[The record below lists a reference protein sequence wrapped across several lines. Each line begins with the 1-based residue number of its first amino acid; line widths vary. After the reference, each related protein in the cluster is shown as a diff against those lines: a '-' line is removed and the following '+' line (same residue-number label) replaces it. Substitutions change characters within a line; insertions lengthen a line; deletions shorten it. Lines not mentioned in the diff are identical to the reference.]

1 MKTRRRL
8 APPADP
14 GKTTRRSLPGLL
26 LASLLGASMYGSAAT
41 VDPLLAPPPGTVEL
55 VPVPDLDLS
64 DAEAR
69 AREAIEAARDAVRAQ
84 FEHTA
89 AAASDQAEA
98 YGRLGG
104 LYHAHDIPGGAA
116 PAYRNARR
124 LAPEHFRWAYLDAW
138 LAQGVGRLGDAMEAY
153 EAAQAIDATYPPL
166 ALRLGEVL
174 LELNRPQDAAKY
186 LHAALAEPGLEAA
199 AAFRLG
205 RLALQRRDFTEAESW
220 LRRSLDADPGAEAPY
235 TALAMALRAQGYTDA
250 AREALA
256 RGGERQ
262 PLAEDRIVRELEDLN
277 SGARRHFLRGL
288 LAVREGR
295 FAEGV
300 EAFGEG
306 LAEDPDNL
314 SARISHAR
322 ALYLAG
328 RRSDARAELETVLE
342 RRPGEPLAAFLLGLL
357 LEVQGDLAGARNL
370 YRLSI
375 AAQPD
380 HPGASHHLGLLDFRD
395 GAWQSAALLLTQA
408 SRRLPDNV
416 IARVLA
422 LIAASRAGGETAEIA
437 AGLEAI
443 TAEHPRQPLPRY
455 ALSRL
460 RSAAENPAIRDPG
473 RGLELAEGLLAADP
487 IPPVYEALALARAAS
502 GDPAGARVAL
512 ENAQAAYRR
521 SGALIFLP
529 RLEPQFARL
538 AAGELPSTAW
548 PTDDPVLAPPPT
560 DPRGV
565 FQEYPTP
572 RPF

>member
-1 MKTRRRL
+1 MKIRRRHS
-8 APPADP
+8 PCTGPRQV
-14 GKTTRRSLPGLL
+14 TRRSMPGLL
-26 LASLLGASMYGSAAT
+26 LALTLGAALPASAAT
-41 VDPLLAPPPGTVEL
+41 ADPLLAPPAGAVEL
-55 VPVPDLDLS
+55 VPMPDLDLS

-69 AREAIEAARDAVRAQ
+69 AREAIEAARETVRAQ
-84 FEHTA
+84 LEDTA
-89 AAASDQAEA
+89 ATASVQAEA

-104 LYHAHDIPGGAA
+104 LYHAHDIPAGAV

-124 LAPEHFRWAYLDAW
+124 LDPKHFRWAYLEAW
-138 LAQGVGRLGDAMEAY
+138 LAQGVGRLEDALEAY
-153 EAAQAIDATYPPL
+153 EAAQAIDPAYPPL

-174 LELNRPQDAAKY
+174 LQLNRPEAAAEY
-186 LHAALAEPGLEAA
+186 LHTALAEPGLEAA

-205 RLALQRRDFTEAESW
+205 QLALQRRDFAEAESW
-220 LRRSLDADPGAEAPY
+220 LRRSLDADPGAEAAH
-235 TALAMALRAQGYTDA
+235 TALAMALRAQGSMDA

-262 PLAEDRIVRELEDLN
+262 PLAEDRIVRDLEDLN
-277 SGARRHFLRGL
+277 TGAHRHFLRGL

-295 FAEGV
+295 FAEGA
-300 EAFGEG
+300 EFFGQG
-306 LAEDPDNL
+306 LAEDPGNL
-314 SARISHAR
+314 AARISHAR

-328 RRSDARAELETVLE
+328 QPSDARAELQTVLE

-357 LEVQGDLAGARNL
+357 LEVDGDAAGARDL
-370 YRLSI
+370 YRLSM
-375 AAQPD
+375 AAQPE

-395 GAWQSAALLLTQA
+395 GEWQSAALLLAQA
-408 SRRLPDNV
+408 GSHFPDNV
-416 IARVLA
+416 TARVLA
-422 LIAASRAGGETAEIA
+422 LIAASRAGGELVEIA

-443 TAEHPRQPLPRY
+443 AAEYPLQPLPRY

-460 RSAAENPAIRDPG
+460 RSAAEEPAVRDPG
-473 RGLELAEGLLAADP
+473 RGLELAEGLLAAGP
-487 IPPVYEALALARAAS
+487 IPPVYEALALARTAS
-502 GDPAGARVAL
+502 GDPAGARAAL
-512 ENAQAAYRR
+512 EDAQAAYRW

-548 PTDDPVLAPPPT
+548 PEDDPVLMPPPT